1 MNCILCILYICKFSG
16 CMLLVAQNGNSL
28 FKCKT
33 LLHYT
38 VGEYIIATTIK
49 LKIIMLPS
57 NHSFFSILR

>member
-1 MNCILCILYICKFSG
+1 MYTHNTLYVHFIYIYIYMNCILCILYICKFSG

-38 VGEYIIATTIK
+38 QEF
-49 LKIIMLPS
+49 
-57 NHSFFSILR
+57 HHF